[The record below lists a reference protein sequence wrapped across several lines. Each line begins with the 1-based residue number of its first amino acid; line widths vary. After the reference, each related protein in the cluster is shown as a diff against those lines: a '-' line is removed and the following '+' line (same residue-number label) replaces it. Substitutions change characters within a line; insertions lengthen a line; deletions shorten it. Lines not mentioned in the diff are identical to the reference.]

1 MEARRGA
8 HHARPRV
15 TGAAGPGALKRAVA
29 WGHRN
34 MPTRESFERS
44 RLLRPVAHRV
54 LHPALWRAT
63 RRSVPR
69 GVALGMVTGILFP
82 VAQIAFSALLALPI
96 RANIPAAALTTFI
109 TNPFTTPFI
118 WIAAYFI
125 GEWVL
130 RVDRHVPGDLA
141 AGAAQ
146 QIGEQIGWIPWLM
159 EKGAV
164 AALGILILTA
174 VAAVL
179 GYALSALGWRLW
191 IARKWHNRRVANDEA
206 REMAD
211 RTIDD
216 PL

>member
-1 MEARRGA
+1 MTATARLGMW
-8 HHARPRV
+8 
-15 TGAAGPGALKRAVA
+15 KRAAA

-34 MPTRESFERS
+34 MPTRESMERS

-82 VAQIAFSALLALPI
+82 VAQIAFSALLALPL

-109 TNPFTTPFI
+109 TNPFTTPFL
-118 WIAAYFI
+118 WIVAYFI

-146 QIGEQIGWIPWLM
+146 QIGEKIGWVPWLM

-164 AALGILILTA
+164 AALGIVILTA
-174 VAAVL
+174 VLAAL

-191 IARKWHNRRVANDEA
+191 IARKWRHRSVARDELHGTIDEA
-206 REMAD
+206 S
-211 RTIDD
+211 
-216 PL
+216 